1 MQSESQPTWEALRN
15 KLQET
20 ENFPL
25 LYMFKF
31 VLPSDNHKVALLTSQ
46 FEEQTAEITMRTSS
60 SGKHTSITV
69 RLVVLSADEIIHH
82 YKKATSIEGVIML

>member
-1 MQSESQPTWEALRN
+1 MQSNSKPIWEDLRN
-15 KLQET
+15 KLVET

-31 VLPSDNHKVALLTSQ
+31 VLPSDNQKVALLTAQ
-46 FEEQTAEITMRTSS
+46 FEEQEAEITMRTSA

-69 RLVVLSADEIIHH
+69 RLVVLSADEIINH
-82 YKKATSIEGVIML
+82 YQKATEIEGVIML